1 MNSVGKTLL
10 SIFLVLVVG
19 GIGILIY
26 CSLPA
31 IKGVITNN
39 KYYTHEDVQNSYD
52 SGYKDGCKSETEFVF
67 W

>member
-19 GIGILIY
+19 GIGVLIY

-39 KYYTHEDVQNSYD
+39 KYYRINLSYD
-52 SGYKDGCKSETEFVF
+52 WTIIFRKIINKFH
-67 W
+67 